1 MARKLPKLRAEL
13 MAEIEAAWVQPQ
25 DAWARRR
32 LVVRLIAQHELTVA
46 VAKTPAAVVG
56 GADREGGAD
65 TPPASNLFL

>member
-46 VAKTPAAVVG
+46 QTARVVPT
-56 GADREGGAD
+56 RL
-65 TPPASNLFL
+65 PPATCSCR